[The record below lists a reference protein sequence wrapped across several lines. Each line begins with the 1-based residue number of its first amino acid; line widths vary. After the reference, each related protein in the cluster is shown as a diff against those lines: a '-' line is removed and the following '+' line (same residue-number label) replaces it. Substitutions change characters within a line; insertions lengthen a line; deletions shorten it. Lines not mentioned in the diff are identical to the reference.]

1 MRTASRVFFSIGSF
15 GLTVCLIFAA
25 ASRFRHDNLQGVLIL
40 AAFFVA
46 CTFLGLFLG
55 RQGRIE
61 LDGLVLPGA
70 DAHADEEIHLPGPSW
85 FPAFYGVALLVLA
98 LGLVFDERV
107 ALAGVALTV
116 LTTIGW
122 AVESVKDYRREI
134 AHHQPAEPPPTAA
147 IALAHQVVA
156 FARRHGG
163 ADAVVQHIGRG
174 RAEVVLVGADGAWG
188 NLVGAADVT
197 EAREA
202 CVLAGTTVHAAW
214 PSGLG
219 NRVRTGE
226 EEWIAMGGA
235 GIVTAPD
242 AHSAPRDG
250 TTQVA
255 GRVFAYLAG
264 FAFLADVVFSAASK
278 FRFANLQGMVI
289 LTAFGLACLY
299 LSIGL
304 RHAKARPEDAAYV
317 GEGGH
322 VTIEPA
328 EPDPPLDP
336 ETLHLPGPSWWP
348 AFFSIA
354 LGLLAFGLVFS
365 KPLLFAGLLG
375 VVLCCI
381 GWAVESVHEY
391 RQSIAGHHH
400 GAADALHAGANPL
413 SH

>member
-1 MRTASRVFFSIGSF
+1 MRTASRVFGSIAAF
-15 GLTVCLIFAA
+15 GLLCSLIFATGNRFHA
-25 ASRFRHDNLQGVLIL
+25 ARLQGPLIL
-40 AAFFVA
+40 ACFSLA
-46 CTFLGLFLG
+46 CGFLAVFLGK
-55 RQGRIE
+55 QGRIE

-70 DAHADEEIHLPGPSW
+70 GAHADEEIHLPGPSW
-85 FPAFYGVALLVLA
+85 YPAFYGVALLVLA

-107 ALAGVALTV
+107 ALAGVVLTV

-134 AHHQPAEPPPTAA
+134 AHHTPSALPPVPA
-147 IALAHQVVA
+147 IALAHRIA
-156 FARRHGG
+156 DFAHRHGG
-163 ADAVVQHIGRG
+163 ADAVVQHVGRG
-174 RAEVVLVGADGAWG
+174 SAEVVLVGADGAWG
-188 NLVGAADVT
+188 NLVGDADVPA
-197 EAREA
+197 AREA
-202 CVLAGTTVHAAW
+202 CALAGATLHTAW

-219 NRVRTGE
+219 NRIRTGE

-235 GIVTAPD
+235 GVLTAPD
-242 AHSAPRDG
+242 THAAPRDG

-255 GRVFAYLAG
+255 ARVFRYLAG
-264 FAFLADVVFSAASK
+264 FAFVADAVFATASR
-278 FRFANLQGMVI
+278 FRYANLQGMVI

-299 LSIGL
+299 LSLGL
-304 RHAKARPEDAAYV
+304 KHAKARPEDAAYS
-317 GEGGH
+317 GEDH

-328 EPDPPLDP
+328 EPGPPLDL

-354 LGLLAFGLVFS
+354 LGMLAFGLVFS
-365 KPLLFAGLLG
+365 KPLLFAGLFG
-375 VVLCCI
+375 TVLCCI
-381 GWAVESVHEY
+381 GWGVESVHEY

>member
-1 MRTASRVFFSIGSF
+1 MRTASRVFFAIGSF
-15 GLTVCLIFAA
+15 GLTACLVFAA
-25 ASRFRHDNLQGVLIL
+25 ASRFRYDNLQGVLIL

-85 FPAFYGVALLVLA
+85 YPAFYGVALLVLA
-98 LGLVFDERV
+98 LGLVLDHRI

-134 AHHQPAEPPPTAA
+134 AHHTPAEPPPAAA
-147 IALAHQVVA
+147 IELAHQIAA
-156 FARRHGG
+156 FARGHGG
-163 ADAVVQHIGRG
+163 ADAVVQHLGRG

-188 NLVGAADVT
+188 NLVGAGVAT
-197 EAREA
+197 AREA
-202 CVLAGTTVHAAW
+202 AALAGATVHAAW

-226 EEWIAMGGA
+226 EEWVAMGAA
-235 GIVTAPD
+235 GVVTAPD
-242 AHSAPRDG
+242 AHAAPRDG

-255 GRVFAYLAG
+255 ARVFRYLAG
-264 FAFLADVVFSAASK
+264 FAFLADAVFSVASR
-278 FRFANLQGMVI
+278 FRYTNLQGTVI

-299 LSIGL
+299 LSYGL
-304 RHAKARPEDAAYV
+304 KHAKARPEDAAYA
-317 GEGGH
+317 GEDH

-328 EPDPPLDP
+328 EPDPPLDL

-348 AFFSIA
+348 AFFAVA
-354 LGLLAFGLVFS
+354 LGMLAFGLVFS
-365 KPLLFAGLLG
+365 KPLLLAGVLG
-375 VVLCCI
+375 TVLCCV